1 MDGEEKLSD
10 KKDKLHGIHEGLD
23 INTYMGMELIFS
35 AFHSAPN
42 RWPPA
47 RSAGSGGR
55 ALGFPPRTVTGKKR
69 QARGGRRRGGGT
81 IDCFFS

>member
-1 MDGEEKLSD
+1 MSD
-10 KKDKLHGIHEGLD
+10 KRDKLHGIHEGLD

-47 RSAGSGGR
+47 RSAGSEGG
-55 ALGFPPRTVTGKKR
+55 ALGFPPWTVTGKKR
-69 QARGGRRRGGGT
+69 QGGATGAGGWQS
-81 IDCFFS
+81 ILFSPVNRYV